1 MFSFFFIN
9 HLLSSTTFLYSVLSV
24 PTSPP
29 PRPPPPDIPK
39 SPPKWPLRPGV
50 MVHVKCDTKLS
61 ASRTQSP
68 ASVAPNAN
76 SSSNQ
81 HNVSYA
87 SPILSQSLRSNQPII
102 SEANSADVREIAI
115 DVSPPPPPTL
125 PARNLLDKFS
135 TKFARSENVLLTREC
150 ADGIEDHN
158 GSTAVAANN
167 NDELINF
174 TSSSLIERILGR
186 LRWRRERTKRN
197 VGSDID
203 DGTIMTKSNK
213 RAVNLIRGA
222 TGWFGSGKSTNSS
235 TGLFDKRH
243 QFNGITCSDGGK
255 YIHEHDKNIQH

>member
-1 MFSFFFIN
+1 MP
-9 HLLSSTTFLYSVLSV
+9 TT
-24 PTSPP
+24 PP

-68 ASVAPNAN
+68 ASIAPNLN
-76 SSSNQ
+76 TSNK

-87 SPILSQSLRSNQPII
+87 SPILSQSLRSTNQPIT
-102 SEANSADVREIAI
+102 SEVNSSANREIAI
-115 DVSPPPPPTL
+115 DVTLSPQPPPTL
-125 PARNLLDKFS
+125 PARNLLDKFP
-135 TKFARSENVLLTREC
+135 TKVARSENDILTREC

-158 GSTAVAANN
+158 GSTAANN

-186 LRWRRERTKRN
+186 LRWRRERTKQN
-197 VGSDID
+197 VDVET
-203 DGTIMTKSNK
+203 DGGNIMTKSNK

-243 QFNGITCSDGGK
+243 RFSGITCSDGGK
-255 YIHEHDKNIQH
+255 YIYLNMINIQH

>member
-1 MFSFFFIN
+1 MP
-9 HLLSSTTFLYSVLSV
+9 TT
-24 PTSPP
+24 PP

-50 MVHVKCDTKLS
+50 MVHVKNDTKLS

-68 ASVAPNAN
+68 ASIAPNGN
-76 SSSNQ
+76 SSLNQ

-87 SPILSQSLRSNQPII
+87 SPILSQSLRSTNQPT
-102 SEANSADVREIAI
+102 NSDVNVGGNRDTAI
-115 DVSPPPPPTL
+115 DLSPKSPPTL
-125 PARNLLDKFS
+125 PARNLLDKFQ
-135 TKFARSENVLLTREC
+135 TKVAISENDILTRES
-150 ADGIEDHN
+150 ADGTEDHN
-158 GSTAVAANN
+158 GSTVANN

-197 VGSDID
+197 VDGETD
-203 DGTIMTKSNK
+203 DANIMTKSNK

-243 QFNGITCSDGGK
+243 QFSGITCSDGGK
-255 YIHEHDKNIQH
+255 YI

>member
-1 MFSFFFIN
+1 M
-9 HLLSSTTFLYSVLSV
+9 SV
-24 PTSPP
+24 PTTPP

-50 MVHVKCDTKLS
+50 MVHVKSDTKLS

-68 ASVAPNAN
+68 ASVAQNGN
-76 SSSNQ
+76 SSLSQ

-87 SPILSQSLRSNQPII
+87 SPILSQSLRSTTQPIT
-102 SEANSADVREIAI
+102 SDVNVGGRKDIAI
-115 DVSPPPPPTL
+115 DLSTKSPPTL
-125 PARNLLDKFS
+125 PARNLLDKFPV
-135 TKFARSENVLLTREC
+135 KAALSENDVLTREC
-150 ADGIEDHN
+150 ADGTEDHN
-158 GSTAVAANN
+158 GSTAANN

-197 VGSDID
+197 VDGETD
-203 DGTIMTKSNK
+203 DGNIMTKSNK

-243 QFNGITCSDGGK
+243 QFSGITCSDGGK
-255 YIHEHDKNIQH
+255 YI

>member
-1 MFSFFFIN
+1 MP
-9 HLLSSTTFLYSVLSV
+9 TT
-24 PTSPP
+24 PP

-50 MVHVKCDTKLS
+50 MVHVKCDTKQNLC

-68 ASVAPNAN
+68 ASIAQNGN
-76 SSSNQ
+76 NSSNQ

-87 SPILSQSLRSNQPII
+87 SPILSQSLRTTNQPII
-102 SEANSADVREIAI
+102 PDANSGGNREIAI
-115 DVSPPPPPTL
+115 DISPKSPPTL
-125 PARNLLDKFS
+125 PVRNLDKFS
-135 TKFARSENVLLTREC
+135 TNVALSENQLLTREC
-150 ADGIEDHN
+150 ADGTEEN
-158 GSTAVAANN
+158 NETTAAKN

-197 VGSDID
+197 VDGETD
-203 DGTIMTKSNK
+203 DGSIAARSNK
-213 RAVNLIRGA
+213 RAVNLLRGA

-243 QFNGITCSDGGK
+243 QFSGITCSDGGK
-255 YIHEHDKNIQH
+255 YI

>member
-1 MFSFFFIN
+1 
-9 HLLSSTTFLYSVLSV
+9 
-24 PTSPP
+24 
-29 PRPPPPDIPK
+29 
-39 SPPKWPLRPGV
+39 
-50 MVHVKCDTKLS
+50 MVHVKSDTKLS

-68 ASVAPNAN
+68 ASIAQNGN
-76 SSSNQ
+76 NSSNQ

-87 SPILSQSLRSNQPII
+87 SPILSQSLRSSSQPIT
-102 SEANSADVREIAI
+102 SDVNIGGNREIAI
-115 DVSPPPPPTL
+115 DLSPKSPPIL
-125 PARNLLDKFS
+125 PARNPHDKFPVKPS
-135 TKFARSENVLLTREC
+135 VPSEQDVLTGNS

-158 GSTAVAANN
+158 GSTAANN

-197 VGSDID
+197 VDCETD
-203 DGTIMTKSNK
+203 DGNIITKSNK

-243 QFNGITCSDGGK
+243 QFSGITCSDGGK
-255 YIHEHDKNIQH
+255 YI